1 MLIHPSPQRA
11 QRQGVQAVPTNVLG
25 DLPDVGLICLHHS
38 QQRLT
43 CSSCA
48 MSDSVRASAGNGN
61 LQSALQFLKKEPIG
75 PQASQQTTFMTDT
88 QVTDITDKLRAR
100 QLPTANIRAEDMV
113 AEIEKLMGEQL
124 IGALYRDAIRPL
136 RTRSYALNAPIKTV
150 PVEILHTLLG
160 IELKIGKRRLLC
172 PDLATARYLAVFA
185 KLGVGEI
192 AVPYDITQISR
203 LADAL
208 ESSWFRMLTLTEH
221 LTAERSNRLRSRVFT
236 LLVAGQRQLV
246 TELGAGPAIPQ
257 FIQNTKQR
265 QNRN

>member
-1 MLIHPSPQRA
+1 M
-11 QRQGVQAVPTNVLG
+11 T
-25 DLPDVGLICLHHS
+25 
-38 QQRLT
+38 
-43 CSSCA
+43 
-48 MSDSVRASAGNGN
+48 
-61 LQSALQFLKKEPIG
+61 
-75 PQASQQTTFMTDT
+75 MTDGN
-88 QVTDITDKLRAR
+88 ITNIADKLHAR
-100 QLPTANIRAEDMV
+100 QLPTATIRAEDLV

-124 IGALYRDAIRPL
+124 IANFYRDVIRPL
-136 RTRSYALNAPIKTV
+136 RTRSYALNAPTKAV

-185 KLGVGEI
+185 KLGIGEV

-221 LTAERSNRLRSRVFT
+221 LTAERSSRLRSRVFA
-236 LLVAGQRQLV
+236 LLVAGQRQQV
-246 TELGAGPAIPQ
+246 TELGAGPAIPL

-265 QNRN
+265 RNRS